1 VQLVLEFNGCLV
13 PPQVHRRVE
22 RLLAPP
28 DFHVVVTLARLLMQP
43 LERRKVD
50 TVSGRE
56 LNEARAGELSLGS
69 ARLLL
74 LVEGVAVSDKVSE
87 HG

>member
-1 VQLVLEFNGCLV
+1 M
-13 PPQVHRRVE
+13 
-22 RLLAPP
+22 
-28 DFHVVVTLARLLMQP
+28 TLARLLMQP